1 MRLTNTNKLI
11 LCCAFALTVTAPQV
25 LAATDVSVEELLELD
40 LRQLLE
46 VEVTLASRKKESQFE
61 VASAIYTIT
70 NEDIKRSGL
79 TRIPELLRM
88 VPGLHVGKID
98 NNTWAIS
105 SRNDMDRFSG
115 TMLVMMDGRV
125 LYNNLFSGVQWDVQN
140 TYIDDIERIEV
151 IRGPGA
157 TLWGANA
164 VDGVINIITKKS
176 IDTQGA
182 EAYAGA
188 GTGEFKYEAGFRVG
202 AQLADKTH
210 ARIYAKGFKTGTGEY
225 VDASEST
232 NNGFFPVGDEAN
244 DDGDFQQ
251 VGFRSDTAIDANS
264 VFTLQ
269 GDIYQGD
276 FNADRITF
284 AGTEANMADTS
295 GYNLLTRWNRQFS
308 DDSNLSVQ
316 LYVDHTERVDL
327 VFDDDRTI
335 YDLDVQHYFSL
346 SRQQISW
353 GFGVRRVEDETQKT
367 PTGVL
372 ALSPASIHDTVYS
385 LFVQDKIALA
395 KSFALILG
403 AKLEHNDITG
413 EEFQPNVRALWT
425 VSPKTTV
432 WGSVARAVKTPS
444 RVERHG
450 QLVFCDP
457 SMPGCVVDIGDIETK
472 SESMIAAE
480 IGYRHRFSKPVSI
493 DISVFNNDYDNSP
506 TNREDTHGLEFVA
519 NYLVSQNWSTEMS
532 YAYHHGKDRDP
543 VTGELITNELIPE
556 NSLNLRSM
564 YTINEQWQFD
574 SYLYVVEGF
583 DANSTTTSIPTSAR
597 LDLRLGWLP
606 SKHIETSLLLTNVA
620 QDAQGEALERNRVN
634 TGMPS
639 SVYFQLKYIH

>member
-1 MRLTNTNKLI
+1 
-11 LCCAFALTVTAPQV
+11 LTVTAPQI

-372 ALSPASIHDTVYS
+372 ALSPASTHDTVYS